1 MRRLHAP
8 LLLLGLLFGACLMSA
23 AQWTDRAEYDLVL
36 AIRSEATA
44 SKRLALLEQWK
55 AKYPASPQRQERREL
70 FLAAYS
76 SLEDTARMR
85 DVVKEMAGE
94 RPDNPIGGYW
104 CSVLVPGSPQSAT
117 EFWSVCEKAWAA
129 QKQPGKEQSLLARRA
144 AGWTHWQRG
153 DLLKAEA
160 ELTAYLKDEPG
171 STEISAWLGAVLAKQ
186 NQPPKTVLSLWHLAR
201 AGSAGSAML
210 ETVYSSYHGAKD
222 GLEELRAAA
231 AKSPLPPDGFNV
243 ESAAAIAERRRQEA
257 LARNPAADLAF
268 IDLRKRLQAPD
279 GAEHFATMLRDKPL
293 PPMKGLLT
301 KFSTP
306 GKPEELTLSMEN
318 PAIED
323 LIVKL
328 TAPLPADPMTGQM
341 VGFEGIAESFT
352 ATPFVLVVR
361 VEPSKVSR

>member
-1 MRRLHAP
+1 MAAAS
-8 LLLLGLLFGACLMSA
+8 GL
-23 AQWTDRAEYDLVL
+23 TT
-36 AIRSEATA
+36 RSE
-44 SKRLALLEQWK
+44 
-55 AKYPASPQRQERREL
+55 
-70 FLAAYS
+70 
-76 SLEDTARMR
+76 
-85 DVVKEMAGE
+85 G
-94 RPDNPIGGYW
+94 IG

-160 ELTAYLKDEPG
+160 ELTAYLKDEP
-171 STEISAWLGAVLAKQ
+171 AAQKF
-186 NQPPKTVLSLWHLAR
+186 PR
-201 AGSAGSAML
+201 GSAQSWRSRISRQKPCCRCGTWRGPAARDRDAGDGL
-210 ETVYSSYHGAKD
+210 QFYHGAKE

-293 PPMKGLLT
+293 PPMK
-301 KFSTP
+301 
-306 GKPEELTLSMEN
+306 
-318 PAIED
+318 AC
-323 LIVKL
+323 
-328 TAPLPADPMTGQM
+328 
-341 VGFEGIAESFT
+341 
-352 ATPFVLVVR
+352 
-361 VEPSKVSR
+361 